1 MMIMAGSWALNLFD
15 RLHIG
20 HHVLLDRL
28 CDMRNPI
35 ACITDGELLGSDI
48 EYESLIQ
55 PIDLRKKNLRK
66 YLDSCVTTKHV
77 DIEVITSY
85 DELLRIKGTTTF
97 LMFEGPC
104 CTEIQEH
111 ALDVREQLSF
121 VRDEVYL
128 LKPVM
133 AADGDK
139 MSSARIRKGELDR
152 KGRKLRGTS
161 EVPRKLPDEMRS
173 DLKVPKGQIFAV
185 EDGPPEERVAANLH
199 DLEPSIVVA
208 VGDVTSETVTAA
220 GYTPDVC
227 IVDGITRRGNY
238 DLTLDGDIEY
248 TIYNPA
254 ATVYP
259 EAWSVIDTAIHDKK
273 KSLVFVEGEEDLMG
287 FPAVL
292 LAPEGAVMLYGQP
305 DVGIIWVSVND
316 DNAKAARNFIN
327 HMPIIN

>member
-1 MMIMAGSWALNLFD
+1 MIMAGSWALNLFD

-28 CDMRNPI
+28 CDMKNPI
-35 ACITDGELLGSDI
+35 ACVTDGELLGSEI

-55 PIDLRKKNLRK
+55 PIDLRKENLRK
-66 YLDSCVTTKHV
+66 YLASCETTAHV
-77 DIEVITSY
+77 DIEVITGY
-85 DELLRIKGTTTF
+85 DELLKIKGATTF

-111 ALDVREQLSF
+111 ALDIREQLSS

-152 KGRKLRGTS
+152 TGRKLRGTD
-161 EVPRKLPDEMRS
+161 EVPRKLPEQMRS
-173 DLKVPKGQIFAV
+173 GLKTPKGEIFAV
-185 EDGPPEERVAANLH
+185 KDGPPEDRVVTRLN
-199 DLEPSIVVA
+199 DIEPSVVVA

-227 IVDGITRRGNY
+227 IVDGTTKRGNY
-238 DLTLDGDIEY
+238 DLSLDGEIEY

-254 ATVYP
+254 ATIYP
-259 EAWSVIDTAIHDKK
+259 EAWSVIDTAIHDTQ

-305 DVGIIWVSVND
+305 DVGIIWVSVNAV
-316 DNAKAARNFIN
+316 NAKAARYFVN
-327 HMPIIN
+327 HMPIIS

>member
-1 MMIMAGSWALNLFD
+1 MAGSWALNLFD

-28 CDMRNPI
+28 CDMEDPI

-48 EYESLIQ
+48 EYGPLIQ

-66 YLDSCVTTKHV
+66 YLDSCETTAHV
-77 DIEVITSY
+77 DIAVITSY
-85 DELLRIKGTTTF
+85 DELLKIEGPTNF

-111 ALDVREQLSF
+111 ALDVRQQLSSQ
-121 VRDEVYL
+121 RDEVYL

-152 KGRKLRGTS
+152 KGRKLRGTD
-161 EVPRKLPDEMRS
+161 EAPRRLPEQMRS
-173 DLKVPKGQIFAV
+173 DLKAPKGEIFTV
-185 EDGPPEERVAANLH
+185 EEGPPEDRIVANLN
-199 DLEPSIVVA
+199 DLEPNIVVA
-208 VGDVTSETVTAA
+208 VGDVTSETVNAA

-238 DLTLDGDIEY
+238 DLSLDGEIEY
-248 TIYNPA
+248 TLYNPA
-254 ATVYP
+254 ATIYP
-259 EAWSVIDTAIHDKK
+259 EAWSVIDTAIHDKQ

-305 DVGIIWVSVND
+305 DVGIIWVPVSD
-316 DNAKAARNFIN
+316 ENAKAAREFIK